1 MRDVILHELLA
12 LVILGVNLRCPCER
26 FSSRLFVLLLF
37 LVEKQFV
44 DIDQM
49 CYRS

>member
-12 LVILGVNLRCPCER
+12 LVVLGVNQRCPSVR
-26 FSSRLFVLLLF
+26 FSSQLFVLLF

-49 CYRS
+49 